1 MTRRGVAVVAVVMV
15 MVLVACSGGDGETSP
30 TQTTEDLGQNR
41 PSTLPPRSTI
51 EPASTTGVETTTVE
65 TTVVETSVPPV
76 GRLTPEDLG
85 PLVDPASVPDAPGMP
100 VPGEVV
106 EIYPMVW
113 LYLPS
118 VFSADDRSVIPPK
131 PEDID
136 ILVGYGRATAAWY
149 EQVTQ
154 NPVSAEPNA
163 AIQATHADG
172 GVAIQA
178 QTLSVLSANGTYGAF
193 PDGRPNI
200 YRPSVLTSP
209 RTDTTALVAD
219 CLITGGGLVY
229 ADGTPVDPVVL
240 EPWAPPYGSLTEM
253 VKVDGVWK
261 IATRGVASPAV
272 CQ

>member
-1 MTRRGVAVVAVVMV
+1 MFRRGVAVVAVV

-30 TQTTEDLGQNR
+30 TTTTEDLGQNR

-154 NPVSAEPNA
+154 NPVSAEPSPA
-163 AIQATHADG
+163 VQATHADG
-172 GVAIQA
+172 GAAVRAESFDQR
-178 QTLSVLSANGTYGAF
+178 SAESTYVAF
-193 PDGRPNI
+193 PDGRPTI
-200 YRPSVLTSP
+200 RRPSVLTSP
-209 RTDTTALVAD
+209 RTETTALVAD
-219 CLITGGGLVY
+219 CNISGGGLVY
-229 ADGTPVDPVVL
+229 PDGTPVDPAIL
-240 EPWAPPYGSLTEM
+240 EPYSAPYGSLTEM
-253 VKVDGVWK
+253 VKVDGAWK
-261 IATRGVASPAV
+261 VATRGVASPAV